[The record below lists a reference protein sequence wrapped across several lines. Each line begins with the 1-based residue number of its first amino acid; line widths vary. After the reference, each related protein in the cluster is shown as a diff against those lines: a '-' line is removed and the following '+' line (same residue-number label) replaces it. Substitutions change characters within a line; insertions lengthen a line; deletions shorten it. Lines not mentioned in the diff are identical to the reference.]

1 MANKEEMTGMEAGQM
16 LASVP
21 LDSMIASLGIGIAR
35 AQEALDT
42 NSILT
47 ATKLAELTMD
57 FPGPMDDSG
66 QIATVSRSHFSPGF
80 VPTFYQF
87 TEATLDIKIEM
98 KMQVEESKSMS
109 ASAQGKVD
117 KGPVAIGGTM
127 SADSSRKY
135 GAESSAMTAVH
146 VQMVA
151 VPPPAEFLDY
161 IRKNAT

>member
-42 NSILT
+42 NSIMT
-47 ATKLAELTMD
+47 ATKLAELTME
-57 FPGPMDDSG
+57 FPGPLDDSG
-66 QIATVSRSHFSPGF
+66 QITTVSRSLLSLGF

-87 TEATLDIKIEM
+87 TEATLDIRIEM
-98 KMQVEESKSMS
+98 KMQVEESKSMK
-109 ASAQGKVD
+109 ASAEGKVD
-117 KGPVAIGGTM
+117 KGPVAIGGSV

-146 VQMVA
+146 VVMVA

-161 IRKNAT
+161 VRKNAT